1 MGRVVSYNEDI
12 PRCEFC
18 GKTEHQVR
26 KLVTGPN
33 SAICDECIELC
44 VDIISEER
52 THDVEVNALKLPI
65 PSEIFAYL
73 NRFVIGQQDAKRT
86 LAVAVYNHYKRVN
99 MELRQ
104 SARQIDKGGAHPQQ
118 DDDFDGVEVAKS
130 NILLLGPTGV
140 GQTYLAQTLAKV
152 MNVPFVITDA
162 TTLTEAGYVGDDVET
177 VLQRLLQ
184 AADGDVDRAQHGI
197 IYIDEID
204 KIARKSG
211 ENTSITRDVSGEGV
225 QQALLKILEGTIAS
239 VPLEGTRK
247 HRDQETARIDTRGIL
262 FICGGAFVG
271 LDQIVERR
279 LGKHESGFGASWHTV
294 QRDPETML
302 NEVSAD
308 DLSEFGLLPE
318 FIGRLPV
325 VSVLHE
331 LSEQELEHVLTDP
344 ANALVKQYKKLF
356 ASDGVELRFTDDAV
370 ERIAQTA
377 MERGVGARGLR
388 SIIEK
393 TLESTMFELP
403 ELQDVEAIVV
413 DGEAIDGKAEP
424 QRVVAKRRH
433 RRAA

>member
-52 THDVEVNALKLPI
+52 SHDAEVNALKLPI

-99 MELRQ
+99 MELQQ
-104 SARQIDKGGAHPQQ
+104 SLNHLDNALRSQQ
-118 DDDFDGVEVAKS
+118 GEDFADVEVAKS

-140 GQTYLAQTLAKV
+140 GKTYLAQTLAKV

-184 AADGDVDRAQHGI
+184 AADGDVQRAQHGI

-271 LDQIVERR
+271 LDQIVEQR
-279 LGKHESGFGASWHTV
+279 LGRHESGFGASWHTKPYDSAALL
-294 QRDPETML
+294 Q
-302 NEVSAD
+302 EVNAD

-325 VSVLHE
+325 LSVLDE

-344 ANALVKQYKKLF
+344 ANALIKQYQKLF
-356 ASDGVELRFTDDAV
+356 ATDGVELRFTDDAIT
-370 ERIAQTA
+370 RIAKTA

-393 TLESTMFELP
+393 SLESTMFELP
-403 ELQDVEAIVV
+403 ELHDIQTIVV
-413 DGEAIDGKAEP
+413 DDAAIDGTAEP
-424 QRVVAKRRH
+424 QRISNVKQR